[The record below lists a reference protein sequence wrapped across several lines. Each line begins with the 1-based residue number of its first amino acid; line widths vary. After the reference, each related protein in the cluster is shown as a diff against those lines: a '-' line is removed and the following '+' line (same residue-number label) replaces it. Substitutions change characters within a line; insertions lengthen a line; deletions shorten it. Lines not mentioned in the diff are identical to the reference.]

1 VNDTCSCHDSAV
13 RQAEVSSVVSD
24 RKKARAAAL
33 AYPGARTVVRASD
46 ARIMQGRAN
55 GFEENVMPP
64 TALYVGIDVAKAQ
77 LDVAVRPTGDRWAIP
92 NTEAG
97 LQDVLARLAPLQPTL
112 VLVDAAGGLEL
123 PLVAA
128 LAAADLAVVVVNPR
142 QVRDFAKATGQLAKT
157 DTLDARAL
165 AHFAEAVRPIPRP
178 LPDAATRA
186 LTALLARRQQV
197 MAMLVAEKNRLS
209 LAAPAIRP
217 RLQAH
222 ITWLEGELQALDQD
236 VGGTLRRSPV
246 WREKEDLLRSVP
258 GVGPQLARTLLAH
271 LPELGTL
278 DRKPLAALVGVAPFN
293 RDSGTLRGKRT
304 VWGGRARVRVPLYMA
319 ALVASRHNPVIRAF
333 YHRLCAKGKPKKVA
347 LTACMRKLLTILN
360 AIVKHRSRWH
370 GSIPQASSS

>member
-1 VNDTCSCHDSAV
+1 V
-13 RQAEVSSVVSD
+13 
-24 RKKARAAAL
+24 
-33 AYPGARTVVRASD
+33 
-46 ARIMQGRAN
+46 QGRAN
-55 GFEENVMPP
+55 GFEENVMPSTP
-64 TALYVGIDVAKAQ
+64 IYVGIDVAKAQ
-77 LDVAVRPTGDRWAIP
+77 LDISVRPTGDRWAIP

-97 LQDVLARLAPLQPTL
+97 RQDVLTRLTALPPTL

-128 LAAADLAVVVVNPR
+128 LAAADLPVVVVNPR

-157 DTLDARAL
+157 DALDARAL
-165 AHFAEAVRPIPRP
+165 AHFAEAVQPTPRP
-178 LPDAATRA
+178 LPDAATQA

-197 MAMLVAEKNRLS
+197 ITMLVAEKNRLS
-209 LAAPAIRP
+209 LAAPAIHP

-222 ITWLEGELQALDQD
+222 ITWLERELAMLDQD
-236 VGGTLRRSPV
+236 VGAMLRHSPV

-278 DRKPLAALVGVAPFN
+278 DRKRIAALVGVAPFN
-293 RDSGTLRGKRT
+293 RDSGTLCGRRT

-319 ALVASRHNPVIRAF
+319 ALVASRHNPIIRAF

-347 LTACMRKLLTILN
+347 LTACMRKLVTILN

-370 GSIPQASSS
+370 GIIPQASCS